1 MVGMAVV
8 LGAMDYIA
16 LSVPLFFLLIG
27 VELAWSVGTGRRVY
41 RFNDFVA
48 NIGCGIGSQ
57 VVGAFTK
64 AMIFAIYLWVHDHAR
79 LFTLPN
85 SPLTWLATFLL
96 VDLLYYWF
104 HRLSHEVNFLWAAHI
119 VHHQSE
125 EYNLSVAL
133 RQSWWQGLFSFWFYI
148 PIALLGVHPV
158 TIVTVAAFVT
168 LYQFWIHTK
177 ALGRLGP
184 VEWLFNTPSHHRVH
198 HGSDPKYI
206 DRNHAGTL
214 IIWDKL
220 FGTYQAEEEEPIY
233 GITTPLRTWDPVQA
247 NFHYYRD
254 LWRLAK
260 RCSKWQDKV
269 RVFLKPPGWRP
280 PELGGF
286 EAPTAKDRST
296 YRKFDT
302 NVSTSVNAHV
312 AAQFV
317 LLLAVATFF
326 LFEQSELGK
335 GRMWAT
341 SALIVLWVMGLGTML
356 GGRRIGIV
364 LETARILG
372 LAALAFTSADRLPLE
387 LVVTVVIVVCTTSTV
402 TLALAYRSMASPTVQ
417 R

>member
-1 MVGMAVV
+1 
-8 LGAMDYIA
+8 
-16 LSVPLFFLLIG
+16 
-27 VELAWSVGTGRRVY
+27 
-41 RFNDFVA
+41 
-48 NIGCGIGSQ
+48 
-57 VVGAFTK
+57 
-64 AMIFAIYLWVHDHAR
+64 
-79 LFTLPN
+79 
-85 SPLTWLATFLL
+85 

-133 RQSWWQGLFSFWFYI
+133 APKL
-148 PIALLGVHPV
+148 
-158 TIVTVAAFVT
+158 VA
-168 LYQFWIHTK
+168 
-177 ALGRLGP
+177 GP
-184 VEWLFNTPSHHRVH
+184 VQLLVLHADSGSGCSSDHPSSRWARSSHSTNSGSTRRPLVAWDLWNGMFNTPSHHRVH

-302 NVSTSVNAHV
+302 NVSISVNAHV